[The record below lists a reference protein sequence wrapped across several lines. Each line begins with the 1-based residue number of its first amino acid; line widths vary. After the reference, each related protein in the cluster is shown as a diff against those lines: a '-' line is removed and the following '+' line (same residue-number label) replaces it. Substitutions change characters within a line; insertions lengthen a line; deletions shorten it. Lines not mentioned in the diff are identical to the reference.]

1 MRIKL
6 LAEITGTRNGE
17 PWPKRG
23 AEIDLPDDEAE
34 TMVTVGMAEK
44 VGGVKTTEAEA
55 PARPLVPTRTVKGGP
70 R

>member
-23 AEIDLPDDEAE
+23 EEIDLPDDEAA
-34 TMVTVGMAEK
+34 TMVSVGMAERAD
-44 VGGVKTTEAEA
+44 GGETAVPTKAD
-55 PARPLVPTRTVKGGP
+55 RPLVPTRTVKGGAK
-70 R
+70 

>member
-6 LAEITGTRNGE
+6 LAEITGTRNGV

-23 AEIDLPDDEAE
+23 EEVDLPDEEAT
-34 TMVTVGMAEK
+34 TMVAVGMAEA
-44 VGGVKTTEAEA
+44 VGKTETAVSST

>member
-6 LAEITGTRNGE
+6 LAEITGTRNGV

-23 AEIDLPDDEAE
+23 EEVDLPDEEAT
-34 TMVTVGMAEK
+34 TMVAVGMAEK
-44 VGGVKTTEAEA
+44 LDGTSKPEPE
-55 PARPLVPTRTVKGGP
+55 PPSRPLVPTRTVKGGP